1 MRGNLKGIMIATI
14 IGIFGLASLSFAG
27 WNNGCGYGKGDGGC
41 GMGRYH
47 RGGDSCGTMGCFGN
61 LSDEEVAK
69 LDQQRSEFFKATEET
84 RAQLYQKKLA
94 LRSELAKKN
103 PDTGKASGLQQEIS
117 KLRGELDQKR
127 LDFEIQ
133 ARKSSPNY
141 DRAYRG
147 HGRMMGSGY
156 GGRGCCRR

>member
-1 MRGNLKGIMIATI
+1 MKGNLKGIMIATI

-27 WNNGCGYGKGDGGC
+27 WHNGCGYGKGGGSR
-41 GMGRYH
+41 GVGWHH
-47 RGGDSCGTMGCFGN
+47 RGGDGCGMMDRDGN

-69 LDQQRSEFFKATEET
+69 LDQQRSEFLSATEET

-94 LRSELAKKN
+94 LRSELAKRN

-127 LDFEIQ
+127 LDFVIQ

-147 HGRMMGSGY
+147 HGRMMGSGC
-156 GGRGCCRR
+156 GGRGYCRR